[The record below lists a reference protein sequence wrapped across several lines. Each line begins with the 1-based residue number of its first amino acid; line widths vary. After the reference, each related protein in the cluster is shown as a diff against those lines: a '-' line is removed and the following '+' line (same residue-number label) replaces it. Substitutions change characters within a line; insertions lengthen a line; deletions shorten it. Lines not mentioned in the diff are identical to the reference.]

1 MASDRTGA
9 ATQFN
14 IKPLY
19 LQVREAMIERI
30 AKGEWKPGGAIPNE
44 VDLARELGISSGT
57 MRKALDILEAERAV
71 TRQQGRG
78 TYVTDQSSDARVSR
92 FWRIGGVDGAAV
104 VSDSKAIDIVEAPAN
119 DDERRRL
126 SLGPHDHVYRIRGIY
141 LNRKLPFMV
150 EEASLPA
157 ALFPGLLEK
166 KGTPHRIAVLAQ
178 EHGILLGKAEERISI
193 RNAPASVAE
202 ALHIAPDTPV
212 MRLDRVI
219 RMLDG
224 QTVEWR
230 IAHCNLADGC
240 FYISEMT

>member
-104 VSDSKAIDIVEAPAN
+104 VGDSKAIDIVEAPAN

-166 KGTPHRIAVLAQ
+166 KGTPHRIAALAQ

-224 QTVEWR
+224 QPVEWR